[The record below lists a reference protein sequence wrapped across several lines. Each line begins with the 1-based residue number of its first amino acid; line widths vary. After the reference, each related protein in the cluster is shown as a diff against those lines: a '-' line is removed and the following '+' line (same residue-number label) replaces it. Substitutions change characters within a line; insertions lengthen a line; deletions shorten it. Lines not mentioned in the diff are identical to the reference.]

1 MSKTYSAFLAGLV
14 KGLAAPM
21 SRWPRYA
28 TLARLA
34 DAVTPRVPVATPLGP
49 ITLYTPGKD
58 ALYFARHAFVRE
70 PETVEWIDSFQP
82 GDHYWD
88 IGASVGPYAVYA
100 GKRGISTVAFE
111 PNPFSFHCLAR
122 NVVENGVGEAVAAH
136 CLGLSDRDGR
146 GRFYMPSFEAGTS
159 GSSLYDSGLSRLGFA
174 RAEIAVDAFALTADS
189 LVETYGF
196 PPPRHIKIDVD
207 SIEPQIIRGAMGILK
222 SGTVKSVLIE
232 IAPDDAEIPALLAE
246 AGFAEARRGQQR
258 ENTDVNVIFVRAG

>member
-14 KGLAAPM
+14 GGLTAPM

-28 TLARLA
+28 TQARLA
-34 DAVTPRVPVATPLGP
+34 DAVTPRVPVDTPLGP

-58 ALYFARHAFVRE
+58 ALYFARHAFLRE
-70 PETVEWIDSFQP
+70 PETVEWIDGFQA
-82 GDHYWD
+82 GEVFWD

-122 NVVENGVGEAVAAH
+122 NVVENGVGEAVQAH

-174 RAEIAVDAFALTADS
+174 KAEIAVDAFALAADS
-189 LVETYGF
+189 LIERYGF
-196 PPPRHIKIDVD
+196 TPPQHIKIDVD
-207 SIEPQIIRGAMGILK
+207 SIEPQILKGAMGLLK
-222 SGTVKSVLIE
+222 SGQVKSLLIE
-232 IAPDDAEIPALLAE
+232 IAPDDAEIPALLTE
-246 AGFAEARRGQQR
+246 AGFAEARRGIQR
-258 ENTDVNVIFVRAG
+258 ADTDVNVIFTRAS